1 MEKILLELLKEDR
14 SLLLRNKELLDE
26 LEKRISPGARRKF
39 SSLKM
44 ALENNVGVI
53 FAKESDISVAK
64 EEAKKL
70 LAEIGMDSA
79 KADSVIKIF
88 ENVLGELQEIYAAEA
103 APPPEPEP
111 EPPKVEPPK
120 VELSKPEPPKVEP
133 QKFEPPK
140 VEPPKPEPQ
149 KHQPLKIEPP
159 KVEPPKTQ
167 PPKQTPPPTQEKSK
181 VKNLVIGAVVLLA
194 LAGFL
199 SSGSDQKQ
207 NTSSPPP
214 QSSSSSQ
221 SGTVTTVQQPEAKTD
236 LSLNGIDLGL
246 DAGKMIEYWG
256 EPLERERREDGN
268 FTYHYGSIDVGVVDG
283 KVHSFVTRDP
293 KYKTLRGLHVSSTY
307 DEVAGEYGTNSK
319 NMALNEL
326 MLYEYPFTSLDGQYG
341 LLRFAVNKA
350 NKVEYISVR
359 IPDPEPAQ
367 NQQNRET
374 KSDIDENTKQAAIAF
389 IKYHEAITNKDF
401 STAFS
406 IMAPAQRDRLGPTLR
421 DFSSGYSTT
430 ISSEITQLD
439 LVSTSSDFVVMNY
452 VLDARD
458 RRSNGILYQQFS
470 GQVEME
476 KSGGEWKIYST
487 HSKKIKEVME
497 R

>member
-1 MEKILLELLKEDR
+1 MEKILLELLKKDK

-70 LAEIGMDSA
+70 LSEVGMDST

-111 EPPKVEPPK
+111 EPEPPKVEPPK
-120 VELSKPEPPKVEP
+120 V
-133 QKFEPPK
+133 EPPK

-221 SGTVTTVQQPEAKTD
+221 SSTVTTVQQPEAKTD
-236 LSLNGIDLGL
+236 LSLNGMDLGISVSEAMNFL
-246 DAGKMIEYWG
+246 GKPNKIE
-256 EPLERERREDGN
+256 N
-268 FTYHYGSIDVGVVDG
+268 VDG
-283 KVHSFVTRDP
+283 YDRYIYSNNFYMAVINGKVDAFVTRDP
-293 KYKTLRGLHVSSTY
+293 SYKTLRGLHVGSTY
-307 DEVAGEYGTNSK
+307 DEVVREYGTNSK
-319 NMALNEL
+319 NMEHEGLT
-326 MLYEYPFTSLDGQYG
+326 LYEYPFTSLDGQYG
-341 LLRFAVNKA
+341 LLRFAVNNA
-350 NKVEYISVR
+350 NRVDYISIR
-359 IPDPEPAQ
+359 IVESEPSQ

-389 IKYHEAITNKDF
+389 IRYHEAITNKDF

-439 LVSTSSDFVVMNY
+439 LVSTSSNFVVMNY

-458 RRSNGILYQQFS
+458 RRSNGTLYQQFS